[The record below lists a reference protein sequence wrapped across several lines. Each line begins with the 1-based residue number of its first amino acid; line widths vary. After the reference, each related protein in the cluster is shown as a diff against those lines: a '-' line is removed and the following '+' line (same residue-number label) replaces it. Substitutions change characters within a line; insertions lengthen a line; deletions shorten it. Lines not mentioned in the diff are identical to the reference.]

1 MNQSNNMDCVMIPSR
16 FLEADDSC
24 VEYGCSYTKEES
36 PGDVFCFEE
45 GPYPTE
51 AGRCPTVGAG
61 AKYFKR

>member
-1 MNQSNNMDCVMIPSR
+1 MDCVMIPLR

-36 PGDVFCFEE
+36 PGDVFCFKD

-51 AGRCPTVGAG
+51 AGQCPNVPAG
-61 AKYFKR
+61 I